1 MSDYDP
7 DAPETEDDIKK
18 RKPTWQSLLRN
29 TLDMYAPQP
38 SNQPSVQ
45 PGSMDN
51 RQKEAD
57 RLTKDDDANRLL
69 KRKTTPYG
77 IQR

>member
-1 MSDYDP
+1 M
-7 DAPETEDDIKK
+7 ETDEEVKK

-29 TLDMYAPQP
+29 TLDKWAPQP
-38 SNQPSVQ
+38 ANQPSVM

-51 RQKEAD
+51 RQRAADAIVDDDAD
-57 RLTKDDDANRLL
+57 RLVK
-69 KRKTTPYG
+69 KRQSIYG